1 MFPPPS
7 KLFRQLLGMSTWE
20 ERIANAEADIAV
32 YNAEL
37 NATTSPTEKSEL
49 RGLIKAGAKVLVE
62 LLLKQERRESAA
74 PVGKTSLTDGLP
86 PSD

>member
-1 MFPPPS
+1 
-7 KLFRQLLGMSTWE
+7 MSTLTLAE
-20 ERIANAEADIAV
+20 NIAKWNAAIAR
-32 YNAEL
+32 YDAEL
-37 NATTSPTEKSEL
+37 IVATTPAEKSEL

-62 LLLKQERRESAA
+62 LLLKQERRASAA